1 MRKAIH
7 EIPIVA
13 AAALVTAFAAVPV
26 AGASPVSVAPI
37 PVEFPYCDLGIDTCG
52 DDDLQL
58 IHDDPNETED
68 MQFGG
73 GAAFGN

>member
-1 MRKAIH
+1 VHRAFY

-13 AAALVTAFAAVPV
+13 AAALVTTFASVPV
-26 AGASPVSVAPI
+26 AGASPAPIAPI

-52 DDDLQL
+52 DNDLQL

-68 MQFGG
+68 M
-73 GAAFGN
+73 